1 MFRFGRTSKSDDART
16 KAAMVLRAPVQE
28 EPPQADPQPAP
39 QTAAETAPAG
49 GCSIKLGRLVDA
61 PLCPKGV
68 ILMCGTAGALSRDI
82 TDWADQMRAVVMVV
96 SDGNISLDWLREYAP
111 KLDFLLV
118 DSDYLGDTEATIDF
132 CLRVRRATPSLPL
145 ILVSSEVRSHDFTC
159 ERMMACDVTLK
170 PPLMR
175 TALTMGVQAAYQ
187 NNEHFLKSIA

>member
-1 MFRFGRTSKSDDART
+1 MFRFGRPSKLDDTKT
-16 KAAMVLRAPVQE
+16 KAAVVLRAPVQE
-28 EPPQADPQPAP
+28 DLPQSDPQPGSGSG
-39 QTAAETAPAG
+39 AETAPAG

-68 ILMCGTAGALSRDI
+68 ILMCGAVGALSREV
-82 TDWADQMRAVVMVV
+82 TDWADQMRAAVMVV

-145 ILVSSEVRSHDFTC
+145 VLVSSEVRSHDFTC

-187 NNEHFLKSIA
+187 NNRHFLNSIG